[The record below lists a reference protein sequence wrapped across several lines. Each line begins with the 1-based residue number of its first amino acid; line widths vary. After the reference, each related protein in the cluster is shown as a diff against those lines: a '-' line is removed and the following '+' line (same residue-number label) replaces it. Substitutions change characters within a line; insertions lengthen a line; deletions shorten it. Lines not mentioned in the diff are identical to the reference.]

1 MSDQNSNLPPSNINT
16 DKAQLQEQN
25 TEHVAAQTLE
35 PKVLTA
41 ADELA
46 KVSLS
51 KESIPQEN
59 AIRENAIKESRG
71 KEDPLKESISQ
82 QSLTNETVTQED
94 VMWMKHALTLADK
107 AESIGEVPV
116 GACVVLNSELIGEGY
131 NTPISDNDPSAH
143 AELRA
148 VKNAASKVRN
158 YRLIDATLYVT
169 LEPCSMC
176 AGMLVHARVKRV
188 VFGAKDAKTGAAG
201 SVMNL
206 LQHPALNH
214 QIEIVSNVL
223 ADECANKLSD
233 FFRKRR
239 KEIKAAKKAKKHLE
253 GDASS

>member
-1 MSDQNSNLPPSNINT
+1 MSDQNSNRPTPNF
-16 DKAQLQEQN
+16 D
-25 TEHVAAQTLE
+25 
-35 PKVLTA
+35 
-41 ADELA
+41 LA
-46 KVSLS
+46 NK
-51 KESIPQEN
+51 Q
-59 AIRENAIKESRG
+59 
-71 KEDPLKESISQ
+71 
-82 QSLTNETVTQED
+82 TQEKEAVQEPLTEIAMED
-94 VMWMKHALTLADK
+94 IATEEDIVWMRHALTLADK

-116 GACVVLNSELIGEGY
+116 GACVVLNGELIGEGF
-131 NTPISDNDPSAH
+131 NTPITDNDPSAH

-148 VKNAASKVRN
+148 VKAAASLVQN

-214 QIEIVSNVL
+214 QLEVVSGVL
-223 ADECANKLSD
+223 GDECANKLSA

-239 KEIKAAKKAKKHLE
+239 KEIKAAKKAKKLLE

>member
-1 MSDQNSNLPPSNINT
+1 MSDQNSNRPTPNF
-16 DKAQLQEQN
+16 D
-25 TEHVAAQTLE
+25 
-35 PKVLTA
+35 
-41 ADELA
+41 LA
-46 KVSLS
+46 NK
-51 KESIPQEN
+51 Q
-59 AIRENAIKESRG
+59 
-71 KEDPLKESISQ
+71 
-82 QSLTNETVTQED
+82 TQEKEAVKEPLTEIAMED
-94 VMWMKHALTLADK
+94 IATEEDIMWMRHALTLADK

-116 GACVVLNSELIGEGY
+116 GACVVLNGELIGEGF
-131 NTPISDNDPSAH
+131 NTPITDNDPSAH

-148 VKNAASKVRN
+148 VKEAAAAVQN

-214 QIEIVSNVL
+214 QLEVVSGVL

-239 KEIKAAKKAKKHLE
+239 KEIKAAKKAKRLLE
-253 GDASS
+253 GDASN

>member
-1 MSDQNSNLPPSNINT
+1 MSDQNSNRPTPNF
-16 DKAQLQEQN
+16 D
-25 TEHVAAQTLE
+25 
-35 PKVLTA
+35 
-41 ADELA
+41 LA
-46 KVSLS
+46 NK
-51 KESIPQEN
+51 Q
-59 AIRENAIKESRG
+59 
-71 KEDPLKESISQ
+71 
-82 QSLTNETVTQED
+82 TQEKEAVQEPVTEIAIED
-94 VMWMKHALTLADK
+94 IATEEDMVWMRQALKLADK

-116 GACVVLNSELIGEGY
+116 GACVVLNGELIGEGF
-131 NTPISDNDPSAH
+131 NTPITDNDPSAH

-148 VKNAASKVRN
+148 VKEAAAAVQN

-214 QIEIVSNVL
+214 QLEVVSGVL

-239 KEIKAAKKAKKHLE
+239 KEIKAAKKAKRLLE

>member
-1 MSDQNSNLPPSNINT
+1 MSDQNSNRPTPNFDLANKQT
-16 DKAQLQEQN
+16 QEKEAVQEPL
-25 TEHVAAQTLE
+25 TEIAMEDIAT
-35 PKVLTA
+35 
-41 ADELA
+41 
-46 KVSLS
+46 
-51 KESIPQEN
+51 
-59 AIRENAIKESRG
+59 
-71 KEDPLKESISQ
+71 KEDI
-82 QSLTNETVTQED
+82 
-94 VMWMKHALTLADK
+94 MWMRHALTLADK

-116 GACVVLNSELIGEGY
+116 GACVVLNGELIGEGF
-131 NTPISDNDPSAH
+131 NTPITDNDPSAH

-148 VKNAASKVRN
+148 VKEAASTVQN

-214 QIEIVSNVL
+214 QLEVVSGVL

-239 KEIKAAKKAKKHLE
+239 KEIKSAKKAKRLLE

>member
-1 MSDQNSNLPPSNINT
+1 MSDQNSNRPTSNF
-16 DKAQLQEQN
+16 D
-25 TEHVAAQTLE
+25 
-35 PKVLTA
+35 
-41 ADELA
+41 LA
-46 KVSLS
+46 NK
-51 KESIPQEN
+51 Q
-59 AIRENAIKESRG
+59 
-71 KEDPLKESISQ
+71 
-82 QSLTNETVTQED
+82 TQEKEAVQEPLTEIAMED
-94 VMWMKHALTLADK
+94 IATEEDIMWMRHALTLADK

-116 GACVVLNSELIGEGY
+116 GACVVLNGELIGEGFK
-131 NTPISDNDPSAH
+131 TPITDNDPSAH

-148 VKNAASKVRN
+148 VKEAAAAVQN

-214 QIEIVSNVL
+214 QLEVVSGVL

-239 KEIKAAKKAKKHLE
+239 KEIKAAKKAKRLLE
-253 GDASS
+253 GDASN

>member
-1 MSDQNSNLPPSNINT
+1 MSDQNSNLST
-16 DKAQLQEQN
+16 SSFD
-25 TEHVAAQTLE
+25 
-35 PKVLTA
+35 
-41 ADELA
+41 LA
-46 KVSLS
+46 NK
-51 KESIPQEN
+51 Q
-59 AIRENAIKESRG
+59 
-71 KEDPLKESISQ
+71 
-82 QSLTNETVTQED
+82 TQEKAAEQEPLTEISMEQSATEDD
-94 VMWMKHALTLADK
+94 VMWMRHALKLADK

-116 GACVVLNSELIGEGY
+116 GACVVLNGELIGEGF
-131 NTPISDNDPSAH
+131 NTPITDNDPSAH

-148 VKNAASKVRN
+148 VKEAASKVQN

-214 QIEIVSNVL
+214 QLEIVSGVL
-223 ADECANKLSD
+223 AEECANKLSD

-239 KEIKAAKKAKKHLE
+239 KEIKAAKKAKKLLE
-253 GDASS
+253 GDASN

>member
-1 MSDQNSNLPPSNINT
+1 MSDQNSNRPTPNF
-16 DKAQLQEQN
+16 D
-25 TEHVAAQTLE
+25 
-35 PKVLTA
+35 
-41 ADELA
+41 LA
-46 KVSLS
+46 NK
-51 KESIPQEN
+51 Q
-59 AIRENAIKESRG
+59 
-71 KEDPLKESISQ
+71 
-82 QSLTNETVTQED
+82 TQEKEAVQEPLTEIAMED
-94 VMWMKHALTLADK
+94 IATEEDIMWMRHALTLADK
-107 AESIGEVPV
+107 AESIGGVPV
-116 GACVVLNSELIGEGY
+116 GACVVLNGELIGEGL
-131 NTPISDNDPSAH
+131 NTPITDNDPSAH

-148 VKNAASKVRN
+148 VKEAAAAVQN

-214 QIEIVSNVL
+214 QLEVVSGVL

-239 KEIKAAKKAKKHLE
+239 KEIKAAKKAKRLLE
-253 GDASS
+253 GDASN

>member
-1 MSDQNSNLPPSNINT
+1 MSDQNSNLSTSSFDLANKQT
-16 DKAQLQEQN
+16 QEKAAEQEPL
-25 TEHVAAQTLE
+25 TE
-35 PKVLTA
+35 
-41 ADELA
+41 
-46 KVSLS
+46 
-51 KESIPQEN
+51 
-59 AIRENAIKESRG
+59 
-71 KEDPLKESISQ
+71 ISME
-82 QSLTNETVTQED
+82 QSATEED
-94 VMWMKHALTLADK
+94 VMWMRHALTLADK

-116 GACVVLNSELIGEGY
+116 GACVVLNGELIGEGF
-131 NTPISDNDPSAH
+131 NTPITDNDPSAH

-148 VKNAASKVRN
+148 VKEAASTVQN

-214 QIEIVSNVL
+214 QLEVVSGVL

-239 KEIKAAKKAKKHLE
+239 KEIKSAKKAKRLLE

>member
-1 MSDQNSNLPPSNINT
+1 MSDQNSNLS
-16 DKAQLQEQN
+16 
-25 TEHVAAQTLE
+25 TLSF
-35 PKVLTA
+35 
-41 ADELA
+41 DLA
-46 KVSLS
+46 NK
-51 KESIPQEN
+51 Q
-59 AIRENAIKESRG
+59 
-71 KEDPLKESISQ
+71 
-82 QSLTNETVTQED
+82 TQEKEAVQEPLTEIAMED
-94 VMWMKHALTLADK
+94 IATEEDIMWMRHALTLADK

-116 GACVVLNSELIGEGY
+116 GACVVLNGELIGEGF
-131 NTPISDNDPSAH
+131 NTPITDNDPSAH

-148 VKNAASKVRN
+148 VKEAAAAVQN

-214 QIEIVSNVL
+214 QLEVVSGVL

-239 KEIKAAKKAKKHLE
+239 KEIKAAKKAKRLLE
-253 GDASS
+253 EDASN

>member
-1 MSDQNSNLPPSNINT
+1 MSDQNSNRPTSNFDLVN
-16 DKAQLQEQN
+16 KQ
-25 TEHVAAQTLE
+25 
-35 PKVLTA
+35 
-41 ADELA
+41 
-46 KVSLS
+46 
-51 KESIPQEN
+51 
-59 AIRENAIKESRG
+59 
-71 KEDPLKESISQ
+71 
-82 QSLTNETVTQED
+82 TQEKEAVQEPLTEIAMED
-94 VMWMKHALTLADK
+94 IATEEDIMWMRHALTLADK

-116 GACVVLNSELIGEGY
+116 GACVVLNGELLGEGF
-131 NTPISDNDPSAH
+131 NTPITDNDPSAH

-148 VKNAASKVRN
+148 VKEAAAAVQN

-214 QIEIVSNVL
+214 QLEVVSGVL

-239 KEIKAAKKAKKHLE
+239 KEIKAAKKAKRLLE
-253 GDASS
+253 GHASS

>member
-1 MSDQNSNLPPSNINT
+1 MSDQNSNLST
-16 DKAQLQEQN
+16 SSFD
-25 TEHVAAQTLE
+25 
-35 PKVLTA
+35 
-41 ADELA
+41 LA
-46 KVSLS
+46 NK
-51 KESIPQEN
+51 Q
-59 AIRENAIKESRG
+59 
-71 KEDPLKESISQ
+71 
-82 QSLTNETVTQED
+82 TQEKAAEQEPLTEITMEQSATEED
-94 VMWMKHALTLADK
+94 LMWMRHALTLADK

-116 GACVVLNSELIGEGY
+116 GACVVLNGELIGEGF
-131 NTPISDNDPSAH
+131 NTPITDNDPSAH

-148 VKNAASKVRN
+148 VKEAASTVQN

-214 QIEIVSNVL
+214 QLEVVSGVL

-239 KEIKAAKKAKKHLE
+239 REIKAAKKAKRLLE
-253 GDASS
+253 GDTSS

>member
-1 MSDQNSNLPPSNINT
+1 MSDQNSNRPTSNFDLANKQT
-16 DKAQLQEQN
+16 QEKEAVQEPL
-25 TEHVAAQTLE
+25 TEIAM
-35 PKVLTA
+35 
-41 ADELA
+41 
-46 KVSLS
+46 
-51 KESIPQEN
+51 
-59 AIRENAIKESRG
+59 
-71 KEDPLKESISQ
+71 EDIATE
-82 QSLTNETVTQED
+82 ED
-94 VMWMKHALTLADK
+94 VMWMRHALTLADK

-116 GACVVLNSELIGEGY
+116 GACVVLNGELIGEGF
-131 NTPISDNDPSAH
+131 NTPITDNDPSAH

-148 VKNAASKVRN
+148 VKEAAAAVQN

-214 QIEIVSNVL
+214 QLEVVSGVL

-239 KEIKAAKKAKKHLE
+239 KEIKAAKKAKRLLE
-253 GDASS
+253 GDASN

>member
-1 MSDQNSNLPPSNINT
+1 MSDQNSNLPTPNFDT
-16 DKAQLQEQN
+16 GKKQPQEQN
-25 TEHVAAQTLE
+25 NENVAEQALE
-35 PKVLTA
+35 PEVLTA
-41 ADELA
+41 EVDLA
-46 KVSLS
+46 R
-51 KESIPQEN
+51 ESIAQDNSVHEN
-59 AIRENAIKESRG
+59 LLSGPVSE
-71 KEDPLKESISQ
+71 
-82 QSLTNETVTQED
+82 ED

-107 AESIGEVPV
+107 AELIDEVPV
-116 GACVVLNSELIGEGY
+116 GACVVLNGELIGEGF
-131 NTPISDNDPSAH
+131 NSPISDSDPSAH

-148 VKNAASKVRN
+148 VKEAASKVQN

-214 QIEIVSNVL
+214 QVEIVSGVL
-223 ADECANKLSD
+223 AEDCANKLSD

-239 KEIKAAKKAKKHLE
+239 KEIKAAKKAKKQLE

>member
-1 MSDQNSNLPPSNINT
+1 MSDQNSNCPTLKS
-16 DKAQLQEQN
+16 DLDAEYMQEKEAVQEPL
-25 TEHVAAQTLE
+25 TEIAM
-35 PKVLTA
+35 
-41 ADELA
+41 
-46 KVSLS
+46 
-51 KESIPQEN
+51 
-59 AIRENAIKESRG
+59 
-71 KEDPLKESISQ
+71 EDIATE
-82 QSLTNETVTQED
+82 ED
-94 VMWMKHALTLADK
+94 IMWMRHALTLADK

-116 GACVVLNSELIGEGY
+116 GACVVLNGELIGEGF
-131 NTPISDNDPSAH
+131 NTPITDNDPSAH

-148 VKNAASKVRN
+148 VKEAAAAVQN

-214 QIEIVSNVL
+214 QLEVVSGVL

-239 KEIKAAKKAKKHLE
+239 KEIKAAKKAKRLLE

>member
-1 MSDQNSNLPPSNINT
+1 MSDQNSNLST
-16 DKAQLQEQN
+16 SSFD
-25 TEHVAAQTLE
+25 
-35 PKVLTA
+35 
-41 ADELA
+41 LA
-46 KVSLS
+46 NK
-51 KESIPQEN
+51 Q
-59 AIRENAIKESRG
+59 
-71 KEDPLKESISQ
+71 
-82 QSLTNETVTQED
+82 TQEKEAVQEPLTEIAMED
-94 VMWMKHALTLADK
+94 IATEEDIMWMRHALTLADK

-116 GACVVLNSELIGEGY
+116 GACVVLNGELIGEGF
-131 NTPISDNDPSAH
+131 NTPITDNDPSAH

-148 VKNAASKVRN
+148 VKEAAAAVQN

-214 QIEIVSNVL
+214 QLEVVSGVL

-239 KEIKAAKKAKKHLE
+239 KEIKSAKKAKRLLE

>member
-1 MSDQNSNLPPSNINT
+1 MSDQNSNRPTPNF
-16 DKAQLQEQN
+16 D
-25 TEHVAAQTLE
+25 
-35 PKVLTA
+35 
-41 ADELA
+41 LA
-46 KVSLS
+46 NK
-51 KESIPQEN
+51 Q
-59 AIRENAIKESRG
+59 
-71 KEDPLKESISQ
+71 
-82 QSLTNETVTQED
+82 TQEKEAVQEPLTEIAMED
-94 VMWMKHALTLADK
+94 IATEEDIMWMRHALTLADK

-116 GACVVLNSELIGEGY
+116 GACVVLNGELIGEGF
-131 NTPISDNDPSAH
+131 NTPITDNDPSAH

-148 VKNAASKVRN
+148 VKEAAAAVQN

-214 QIEIVSNVL
+214 QLEVVSGVL

-239 KEIKAAKKAKKHLE
+239 KEIKAAKKAKRLLE
-253 GDASS
+253 GDAS

>member
-1 MSDQNSNLPPSNINT
+1 MSDQNSNLSTSSFDLANKQIQE
-16 DKAQLQEQN
+16 KAAEQEPLSEISMEQN
-25 TEHVAAQTLE
+25 TTE
-35 PKVLTA
+35 
-41 ADELA
+41 
-46 KVSLS
+46 
-51 KESIPQEN
+51 
-59 AIRENAIKESRG
+59 
-71 KEDPLKESISQ
+71 
-82 QSLTNETVTQED
+82 ED
-94 VMWMKHALTLADK
+94 VMWMRHALTLADK

-116 GACVVLNSELIGEGY
+116 GACVVLNGELIGEGF
-131 NTPISDNDPSAH
+131 NTPITDNDPSAH

-148 VKNAASKVRN
+148 VKEAAAAVQN

-214 QIEIVSNVL
+214 QLEIVSGVL
-223 ADECANKLSD
+223 AEECASKLSD

-239 KEIKAAKKAKKHLE
+239 KEIKAAKKAKKLLE
-253 GDASS
+253 GDASN

>member
-1 MSDQNSNLPPSNINT
+1 MSDQNSNCPTPNF
-16 DKAQLQEQN
+16 D
-25 TEHVAAQTLE
+25 
-35 PKVLTA
+35 
-41 ADELA
+41 LA
-46 KVSLS
+46 NK
-51 KESIPQEN
+51 Q
-59 AIRENAIKESRG
+59 
-71 KEDPLKESISQ
+71 
-82 QSLTNETVTQED
+82 TQEKEAVQEPLTEIAMED
-94 VMWMKHALTLADK
+94 IATEEDIMWMRHALTLADK

-116 GACVVLNSELIGEGY
+116 GACVLLNGELIGEGF
-131 NTPISDNDPSAH
+131 NTPITDNDPSAH

-148 VKNAASKVRN
+148 VKEAAAAVQN
-158 YRLIDATLYVT
+158 YRLIDTTLYVT

-214 QIEIVSNVL
+214 QLEVVSGVL

-239 KEIKAAKKAKKHLE
+239 KEIKAAKKAKRLLE

>member
-1 MSDQNSNLPPSNINT
+1 MSDQNSNLSTSSFDLANKQT
-16 DKAQLQEQN
+16 QEKAAEQEPL
-25 TEHVAAQTLE
+25 TE
-35 PKVLTA
+35 
-41 ADELA
+41 
-46 KVSLS
+46 
-51 KESIPQEN
+51 
-59 AIRENAIKESRG
+59 
-71 KEDPLKESISQ
+71 ISMEQ
-82 QSLTNETVTQED
+82 IATEED
-94 VMWMKHALTLADK
+94 VMWMRHALTLADK

-116 GACVVLNSELIGEGY
+116 GACVVLNGELIGEGF
-131 NTPISDNDPSAH
+131 NTPITDNDPSAH

-148 VKNAASKVRN
+148 VKEAASTVQN

-214 QIEIVSNVL
+214 QLEVVSGVL

-239 KEIKAAKKAKKHLE
+239 KEIKSAKKAKRLLE

>member
-1 MSDQNSNLPPSNINT
+1 MSDQNSNRPTPNF
-16 DKAQLQEQN
+16 D
-25 TEHVAAQTLE
+25 
-35 PKVLTA
+35 
-41 ADELA
+41 LA
-46 KVSLS
+46 NK
-51 KESIPQEN
+51 Q
-59 AIRENAIKESRG
+59 
-71 KEDPLKESISQ
+71 
-82 QSLTNETVTQED
+82 TQEKEAVQEPLTEIAMED
-94 VMWMKHALTLADK
+94 IATEEDIMWMRHALTLADK

-116 GACVVLNSELIGEGY
+116 GACVVLNGELIGEGF
-131 NTPISDNDPSAH
+131 NTPITDNDPSAH
-143 AELRA
+143 ADDCA
-148 VKNAASKVRN
+148 VKGVSAAVQN

-214 QIEIVSNVL
+214 QLEVVSGVL

-239 KEIKAAKKAKKHLE
+239 KEIKAAKKAKRLLE

>member
-1 MSDQNSNLPPSNINT
+1 MSDQNSNLPTPNFDT
-16 DKAQLQEQN
+16 GKAQPQEQN
-25 TEHVAAQTLE
+25 NENVAEQALE
-35 PKVLTA
+35 PQVLTA
-41 ADELA
+41 GVDLA
-46 KVSLS
+46 
-51 KESIPQEN
+51 
-59 AIRENAIKESRG
+59 RENIAQDNSVHENFVSG
-71 KEDPLKESISQ
+71 PVSE
-82 QSLTNETVTQED
+82 ED

-107 AESIGEVPV
+107 AELIGEVPV
-116 GACVVLNSELIGEGY
+116 GACVVLNGELIGEGF
-131 NTPISDNDPSAH
+131 NSPISDNDPSAH

-148 VKNAASKVRN
+148 VKDAASKVQN

-188 VFGAKDAKTGAAG
+188 VFGTKDAKTGAAG

-214 QIEIVSNVL
+214 QVEIVSGVL
-223 ADECANKLSD
+223 AEDCANKLSD
-233 FFRKRR
+233 FFRKRK

>member
-1 MSDQNSNLPPSNINT
+1 MSFD
-16 DKAQLQEQN
+16 
-25 TEHVAAQTLE
+25 
-35 PKVLTA
+35 
-41 ADELA
+41 LA
-46 KVSLS
+46 NK
-51 KESIPQEN
+51 Q
-59 AIRENAIKESRG
+59 
-71 KEDPLKESISQ
+71 
-82 QSLTNETVTQED
+82 TQEKEAVQEPLTEIAMED
-94 VMWMKHALTLADK
+94 IATEEYIMWMRHALTLADK

-116 GACVVLNSELIGEGY
+116 GACVVLNGELIGEGF
-131 NTPISDNDPSAH
+131 NTPITDNDPSAH

-148 VKNAASKVRN
+148 VKEAAAAVQN

-214 QIEIVSNVL
+214 QLEVVSGVL

-239 KEIKAAKKAKKHLE
+239 KEIKAAKKAKRLLE

>member
-1 MSDQNSNLPPSNINT
+1 MSDQNSNLSTSSFDLANKQT
-16 DKAQLQEQN
+16 QE
-25 TEHVAAQTLE
+25 
-35 PKVLTA
+35 
-41 ADELA
+41 
-46 KVSLS
+46 
-51 KESIPQEN
+51 KEAVQ
-59 AIRENAIKESRG
+59 
-71 KEDPLKESISQ
+71 DPLTEISME
-82 QSLTNETVTQED
+82 QSATEED
-94 VMWMKHALTLADK
+94 VMWMRHALTLADK

-116 GACVVLNSELIGEGY
+116 GACVVLNGELIGEGF
-131 NTPISDNDPSAH
+131 NTPITDNDPSAH

-148 VKNAASKVRN
+148 VKEAASTVQN

-214 QIEIVSNVL
+214 QLEVVSGVL

-239 KEIKAAKKAKKHLE
+239 KEIKSAKKAKRLLE

>member
-1 MSDQNSNLPPSNINT
+1 MSDQNSNLS
-16 DKAQLQEQN
+16 
-25 TEHVAAQTLE
+25 TLSF
-35 PKVLTA
+35 
-41 ADELA
+41 DLA
-46 KVSLS
+46 NK
-51 KESIPQEN
+51 Q
-59 AIRENAIKESRG
+59 
-71 KEDPLKESISQ
+71 
-82 QSLTNETVTQED
+82 TQEKEAVQEPLTEIAMED
-94 VMWMKHALTLADK
+94 IATEEDIMWMRHALTLADK

-116 GACVVLNSELIGEGY
+116 GACVVLNGELIGEGF
-131 NTPISDNDPSAH
+131 NTPITDNDPSAH

-148 VKNAASKVRN
+148 VKEAAAAVQN

-214 QIEIVSNVL
+214 QLEVVSGVL

-239 KEIKAAKKAKKHLE
+239 KEIKAAKKAKRLLE
-253 GDASS
+253 GDASN

>member
-1 MSDQNSNLPPSNINT
+1 MSDQNSNRPTSNF
-16 DKAQLQEQN
+16 D
-25 TEHVAAQTLE
+25 
-35 PKVLTA
+35 
-41 ADELA
+41 LA
-46 KVSLS
+46 NK
-51 KESIPQEN
+51 Q
-59 AIRENAIKESRG
+59 
-71 KEDPLKESISQ
+71 
-82 QSLTNETVTQED
+82 TQEKEAVQEPLTEIATED
-94 VMWMKHALTLADK
+94 IATEEDIMWMRHALTLADK

-116 GACVVLNSELIGEGY
+116 GACVVLNGELIGEGF
-131 NTPISDNDPSAH
+131 NTPITDNDPSAH

-148 VKNAASKVRN
+148 VKEAAAAVQN

-188 VFGAKDAKTGAAG
+188 VFGEKAAKTGAAG

-214 QIEIVSNVL
+214 QLEVVSGVL

-239 KEIKAAKKAKKHLE
+239 KEIKAAKKAKRLLE

>member
-1 MSDQNSNLPPSNINT
+1 MSDQNSNRPTPNF
-16 DKAQLQEQN
+16 D
-25 TEHVAAQTLE
+25 
-35 PKVLTA
+35 
-41 ADELA
+41 LA
-46 KVSLS
+46 NK
-51 KESIPQEN
+51 Q
-59 AIRENAIKESRG
+59 
-71 KEDPLKESISQ
+71 
-82 QSLTNETVTQED
+82 TQEKEAVQEPLTEIAMED
-94 VMWMKHALTLADK
+94 IATEEDIMWMRHALTLADK

-116 GACVVLNSELIGEGY
+116 GACVVLNGELIGEGF
-131 NTPISDNDPSAH
+131 NTPITDNDPSAH

-148 VKNAASKVRN
+148 VKEAAAAVQN

-188 VFGAKDAKTGAAG
+188 VFGAKDVKTGAAG

-214 QIEIVSNVL
+214 QLEVVSGVL

-239 KEIKAAKKAKKHLE
+239 KEIKSAKKAKRLLE

>member
-1 MSDQNSNLPPSNINT
+1 MSDQNSNRPTPNF
-16 DKAQLQEQN
+16 D
-25 TEHVAAQTLE
+25 
-35 PKVLTA
+35 
-41 ADELA
+41 LA
-46 KVSLS
+46 NK
-51 KESIPQEN
+51 Q
-59 AIRENAIKESRG
+59 
-71 KEDPLKESISQ
+71 
-82 QSLTNETVTQED
+82 TQEKEAVQEPLTEIAMED
-94 VMWMKHALTLADK
+94 IATEEDIMWMRHALTLADK

-116 GACVVLNSELIGEGY
+116 GACVVLNGELIGEGF
-131 NTPISDNDPSAH
+131 NTPKTDNDPSAH

-148 VKNAASKVRN
+148 VKEAAAAVQN

-214 QIEIVSNVL
+214 QLEVVSGVL

-239 KEIKAAKKAKKHLE
+239 KEIKAAKKAKRLLE
-253 GDASS
+253 GDASN

>member
-1 MSDQNSNLPPSNINT
+1 MSDQNSNCPTLKS
-16 DKAQLQEQN
+16 DLDAEYMQEKEAVQEPL
-25 TEHVAAQTLE
+25 TEIAM
-35 PKVLTA
+35 
-41 ADELA
+41 
-46 KVSLS
+46 
-51 KESIPQEN
+51 
-59 AIRENAIKESRG
+59 
-71 KEDPLKESISQ
+71 EDIATE
-82 QSLTNETVTQED
+82 ED
-94 VMWMKHALTLADK
+94 IMWMRHALTLADK

-116 GACVVLNSELIGEGY
+116 GACVVLNGELIGEGF
-131 NTPISDNDPSAH
+131 NTPITDNDPSAH

-148 VKNAASKVRN
+148 VKEAAAAVQN
-158 YRLIDATLYVT
+158 YRLINATLYVT

-176 AGMLVHARVKRV
+176 AGMLVHARVKQV

-214 QIEIVSNVL
+214 QLEVVSGVL

-239 KEIKAAKKAKKHLE
+239 KEIKAAKKAKRLLE

>member
-1 MSDQNSNLPPSNINT
+1 MSDQNSNLST
-16 DKAQLQEQN
+16 SSFD
-25 TEHVAAQTLE
+25 
-35 PKVLTA
+35 
-41 ADELA
+41 LA
-46 KVSLS
+46 NK
-51 KESIPQEN
+51 Q
-59 AIRENAIKESRG
+59 
-71 KEDPLKESISQ
+71 
-82 QSLTNETVTQED
+82 TQEKAAEQEPLTEITMEQSATEED
-94 VMWMKHALTLADK
+94 LMWMRHALTLADK

-116 GACVVLNSELIGEGY
+116 GACVVLNGELIGEGF
-131 NTPISDNDPSAH
+131 NTPITDNDPSAH

-148 VKNAASKVRN
+148 VKEAASAVQN

-214 QIEIVSNVL
+214 QLEVVSGVL

-239 KEIKAAKKAKKHLE
+239 KEIKAAKKAKKLLE
-253 GDASS
+253 GDASN

>member
-1 MSDQNSNLPPSNINT
+1 MSDQNSNRPTSNF
-16 DKAQLQEQN
+16 D
-25 TEHVAAQTLE
+25 
-35 PKVLTA
+35 
-41 ADELA
+41 LA
-46 KVSLS
+46 NK
-51 KESIPQEN
+51 Q
-59 AIRENAIKESRG
+59 
-71 KEDPLKESISQ
+71 
-82 QSLTNETVTQED
+82 TQEKEAVQEPLTEIAMED
-94 VMWMKHALTLADK
+94 IATEEDIMWMRHALTLADK

-116 GACVVLNSELIGEGY
+116 GACVVLNGELIGEGF
-131 NTPISDNDPSAH
+131 NTPITDNDPSAH

-148 VKNAASKVRN
+148 VKEAASKVQN

-214 QIEIVSNVL
+214 QLEIVSGVL
-223 ADECANKLSD
+223 AEECANKLSD

-239 KEIKAAKKAKKHLE
+239 KEIKAAKKAKKLLE
-253 GDASS
+253 GDASN

>member
-1 MSDQNSNLPPSNINT
+1 MSDQNSDLSAPGIDT
-16 DKAQLQEQN
+16 GKARSKEQS
-25 TEHVAAQTLE
+25 TEHVTAQALKPE
-35 PKVLTA
+35 VLTA
-41 ADELA
+41 EEALA
-46 KVSLS
+46 KVSAS
-51 KESIPQEN
+51 KESSRQEN
-59 AIRENAIKESRG
+59 PVKENPFKE
-71 KEDPLKESISQ
+71 KMSQ
-82 QSLTNETVTQED
+82 ENLINETVTQED
-94 VMWMKHALTLADK
+94 LTWMKHALTLADK

-116 GACVVLNSELIGEGY
+116 GACVVLNGELIGEGY
-131 NTPISDNDPSAH
+131 NTPITDNDPSAH

-148 VKNAASKVRN
+148 VKEAASKVQN

-214 QIEIVSNVL
+214 QIEVVSGVL

>member
-1 MSDQNSNLPPSNINT
+1 MSDQNSNRPTSNF
-16 DKAQLQEQN
+16 D
-25 TEHVAAQTLE
+25 
-35 PKVLTA
+35 
-41 ADELA
+41 LA
-46 KVSLS
+46 NK
-51 KESIPQEN
+51 Q
-59 AIRENAIKESRG
+59 
-71 KEDPLKESISQ
+71 
-82 QSLTNETVTQED
+82 TQEKEAVQEPLTEIAMED
-94 VMWMKHALTLADK
+94 IATEEDIMWMRHALTLADK

-116 GACVVLNSELIGEGY
+116 GACVVLNGELIGEGF
-131 NTPISDNDPSAH
+131 NTPITDNDPSAH

-148 VKNAASKVRN
+148 VKEAAAAVQN

-214 QIEIVSNVL
+214 QLEVVSGVL

-239 KEIKAAKKAKKHLE
+239 KEIKAAKKAKRLLE

>member
-1 MSDQNSNLPPSNINT
+1 MSDQNSNLSTSSFDLANKQT
-16 DKAQLQEQN
+16 QE
-25 TEHVAAQTLE
+25 
-35 PKVLTA
+35 K
-41 ADELA
+41 
-46 KVSLS
+46 
-51 KESIPQEN
+51 
-59 AIRENAIKESRG
+59 
-71 KEDPLKESISQ
+71 
-82 QSLTNETVTQED
+82 ETVQEPLTEISMEQSATEED
-94 VMWMKHALTLADK
+94 VMWMRHALTLADK

-116 GACVVLNSELIGEGY
+116 GACVVLNGELIGEGF
-131 NTPISDNDPSAH
+131 NTPITDNDPSAH

-148 VKNAASKVRN
+148 VKEAASTVQN

-214 QIEIVSNVL
+214 QLEVVSGVL

-239 KEIKAAKKAKKHLE
+239 KEIKAAKKAKRLLE
-253 GDASS
+253 EDASN

>member
-1 MSDQNSNLPPSNINT
+1 MSDQNSNCPTPNFDLANKQT
-16 DKAQLQEQN
+16 QE
-25 TEHVAAQTLE
+25 
-35 PKVLTA
+35 
-41 ADELA
+41 
-46 KVSLS
+46 
-51 KESIPQEN
+51 KEAVQE
-59 AIRENAIKESRG
+59 
-71 KEDPLKESISQ
+71 
-82 QSLTNETVTQED
+82 SLTEIAMED
-94 VMWMKHALTLADK
+94 IATEEDIMWMRHALTLADK

-116 GACVVLNSELIGEGY
+116 GACVVLNGELIGEGF
-131 NTPISDNDPSAH
+131 NTPITDNDPSAH

-148 VKNAASKVRN
+148 VKEAAAAVQN

-214 QIEIVSNVL
+214 QLEVVSGVL

-239 KEIKAAKKAKKHLE
+239 KEIKAAKKAKRLLE